1 MGWQTLNANAN
12 PAAAPGGPNTD
23 TANGPGASLGLTAAE
38 LELLRNLI
46 KCMVSPDSDD
56 EVVVQGCDFIVRSNG
71 GATIVDL
78 VNDRPEGKGNLVVG
92 WNEVYGWNPEKTGLN
107 NLVVGAN
114 HSYTSTGGAVFG
126 ERNIISGSSAVVSGG
141 HSNKASG
148 ESASVIDGMFLLEHL
163 QHAKLNG
170 TRLEAGTNCV
180 SGFKLQNLE
189 SIVFN
194 STPGLQLSSQFCD
207 LFDQNLDSI
216 VFYDETHTERPF
228 GLYDAEECLTHL
240 QPCEPSS

>member
-1 MGWQTLNANAN
+1 MSQEKSRGGKNEVTSKSKPTIPDLAGPFLTEFGSTLEEEYFGADGGKTAANFFLSDVDRLSERNALILLYDQT
-12 PAAAPGGPNTD
+12 GGPSWRNNT
-23 TANGPGASLGLTAAE
+23 
-38 LELLRNLI
+38 
-46 KCMVSPDSDD
+46 
-56 EVVVQGCDFIVRSNG
+56 
-71 GATIVDL
+71 
-78 VNDRPEGKGNLVVG
+78 G
-92 WNEVYGWNPEKTGLN
+92 WNEQSPDHCSWHGVICNDGGRVVGLDFVDN
-107 NLVVGAN
+107 NLEGPVEFVWNLTKIEYIRLWGTNLA
-114 HSYTSTGGAVFG
+114 GP
-126 ERNIISGSSAVVSGG
+126 
-141 HSNKASG
+141 
-148 ESASVIDGMFLLEHL
+148 IDGMFLLEHL